1 MTLDVIS
8 LFVSLLCF
16 LILII
21 IIGSFKF
28 NKSINIP
35 FVIIIFFVGI
45 QRFQSSMSNLNLLE
59 SISPFEK
66 FPFYALFF
74 IPLFLFFFKESINEK
89 RTSLRDLSHLLPPV
103 VLILLKKGGM
113 ITDEIS
119 RVVFFL
125 YSLFYWVIILKE
137 IIKYYRTTLM
147 KYFFNKIN
155 FKWLIL
161 IFSNISLIMFFL
173 NYIVIYWDINKSD
186 ISLLNFYR
194 GSSILWI
201 IALLYLFYNPVII
214 YGRNY
219 LLNQLSIK
227 TKLYDSWS
235 YKSLNKIDSK
245 DLGLYKKLK
254 TKIPELIYMTKL
266 LEKDLRF
273 LQTKPKGSK
282 TLSNKLNIPNSHLKV
297 LFKYHCKLSLHE
309 YSNLLKV
316 YYSIEIIRQGFLK
329 NQTIESLAEK
339 CFFDSRITFY
349 NNFKKFTGVSPSE
362 FS

>member
-155 FKWLIL
+155 FKW
-161 IFSNISLIMFFL
+161 
-173 NYIVIYWDINKSD
+173 
-186 ISLLNFYR
+186 
-194 GSSILWI
+194 
-201 IALLYLFYNPVII
+201 
-214 YGRNY
+214 
-219 LLNQLSIK
+219 
-227 TKLYDSWS
+227 
-235 YKSLNKIDSK
+235 
-245 DLGLYKKLK
+245 
-254 TKIPELIYMTKL
+254 
-266 LEKDLRF
+266 
-273 LQTKPKGSK
+273 
-282 TLSNKLNIPNSHLKV
+282 
-297 LFKYHCKLSLHE
+297 
-309 YSNLLKV
+309 
-316 YYSIEIIRQGFLK
+316 
-329 NQTIESLAEK
+329 
-339 CFFDSRITFY
+339 
-349 NNFKKFTGVSPSE
+349 
-362 FS
+362 